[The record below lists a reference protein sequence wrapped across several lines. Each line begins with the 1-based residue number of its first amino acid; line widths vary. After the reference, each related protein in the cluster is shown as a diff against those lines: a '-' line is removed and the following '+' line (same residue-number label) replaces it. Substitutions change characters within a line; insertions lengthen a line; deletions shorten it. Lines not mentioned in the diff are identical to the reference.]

1 MTDNFKHAIDSNCLD
16 NRNSRVRS
24 LIFNHIKDKYPS
36 VVDVHV
42 FSNPFKKPNI
52 EFDILIDIDMHG
64 YEQLEYKSMV
74 NREIRKDVYNLT
86 KYILGE
92 KERVNKISS
101 IIVNQEK

>member
-1 MTDNFKHAIDSNCLD
+1 MTDNLKHTIDSNCSD

-24 LIFNHIKDKYPS
+24 LILNHIKNKYPS

-52 EFDILIDIDMHG
+52 EFDILIDIDMRG
-64 YEQLEYKSMV
+64 YEQLEYKSMF

-92 KERVNKISS
+92 KERVNNISA
-101 IIVNQEK
+101 IIVNQEE

>member
-1 MTDNFKHAIDSNCLD
+1 MTDNLKHIIDSNYSD
-16 NRNSRVRS
+16 KRNLQVRR
-24 LIFNHIKDKYPS
+24 LILNHIKNKYPS

-52 EFDILIDIDMHG
+52 EFDILIDIDMRG
-64 YEQLEYKSMV
+64 YEQLEYKSMF

-92 KERVNKISS
+92 KERVNNISS
-101 IIVNQEK
+101 IIVNQ